1 MRAQALLALAAC
13 TLLAAA
19 SAAQRPDIAEQQRRL
34 VEARREA
41 TAADRRADRLAARA
55 EAERNEAAKAQ
66 VEERAL
72 AGRIA
77 AAEADLAAARTRAA
91 LVEDLLAERRR
102 RLAAAQTPVTRLL
115 AALQSLARRPA
126 IVAVAQPG
134 SVDDLVHVRA
144 VLGSAL
150 PVVQARTANLRAELA
165 ATRTLRAAELT
176 AAAALRDGR
185 VRLEAARTA
194 LARAEA
200 EHRSRAQA
208 LGRNALSESDRAL
221 AMGERARDLVDQIGE
236 SGEAEA
242 TAAELAALPGPLPRP
257 LAPGT
262 TPPPRVAGAYR
273 LPVAG
278 RLVTGLDELS
288 QAGVRSRG
296 LTFAVAADTPVRAPA
311 AGVVRFARP
320 FRSYGHV
327 VILDHGAGWTT
338 LISGLGATAVF
349 ASDRIAAGTVIGRTP
364 RGEDPRVTVE
374 LRRRGRPVDIAALAG

>member
-13 TLLAAA
+13 TLLATA
-19 SAAQRPDIAEQQRRL
+19 SAAQRPDLAEQQRRL
-34 VEARREA
+34 IEARREA
-41 TAADRRADRLAARA
+41 VAASRRADRLAAQA
-55 EAERNEAAKAQ
+55 QAERNEAAKAQ
-66 VEERAL
+66 AEERAL

-77 AAEADLAAARTRAA
+77 AAEADLTAARTRAA
-91 LVEDLLAERRR
+91 LVEDLLAERRAG
-102 RLAAAQTPVTRLL
+102 LAAEQTPVTRLL

-134 SVDDLVHVRA
+134 SVADLVHVRA

-150 PVVQARTANLRAELA
+150 PIVQARTAGLRAELE
-165 ATRTLRAAELT
+165 ATRALRAAELT
-176 AAAALRDGR
+176 ASAALREGR
-185 VRLEAARTA
+185 FRLEVARTA

-200 EHRSRAQA
+200 RHRGRARA

-221 AMGERARDLVDQIGE
+221 AMGERARDLLDQIGE

-242 TAAELAALPGPLPRP
+242 TAAELAALPGPLPRS

-262 TPPPRVAGAYR
+262 PPPVRVAGVYR
-273 LPVAG
+273 LPVSG

-288 QAGVRSRG
+288 EVGVRSRG
-296 LTFAVAADTPVRAPA
+296 LTFAVAPGTTVRAPA
-311 AGVVRFARP
+311 AGIVRFARP

-338 LISGLGATAVF
+338 LLSGLGATAVV
-349 ASDRIAAGTVIGRTP
+349 ASDRVAAGTVIGRAP
-364 RGEDPRVTVE
+364 RGENSRITVE